1 VIARALRFAWLR
13 VRREPGRTAL
23 GVLGVTAIG
32 ALLFDMLLLSNG
44 LLVSFRDRLDRSGF
58 DVRVMASESPVM
70 AGPPIEQVAP
80 LTSALR
86 RLPVVAAVQ
95 RVSFGSADVEG
106 HVSSR
111 RIALAGVDLAAPVP
125 WAIVRGRGPLDAD
138 APAGLVVNRN
148 LARQF
153 GLDVG
158 SAVSLRGRC
167 GGASAPLPLA
177 TRVIATAD
185 FQNDAADAL
194 TAAMSYRALATL
206 CGGGDGDR
214 ADILLV
220 TSRPGSGGP
229 DAVAAAIRGLAPS
242 LYVVTNEQL
251 VDRFGRIE
259 FSYFRQLSSVLTT
272 VTLFFGLLL
281 VAVLLTVSVN
291 QQLGEIAALRAL
303 GLSRARVMT
312 GVFCE
317 SLLLI
322 GIGGTAAVPLG
333 TVLSWWLDA
342 ILRSLPGI
350 PADAHFFVF
359 TARAVFLHA
368 ALMTTGAVAAAL
380 YPMRLVAVLPVAA
393 TLRREIGS

>member
-1 VIARALRFAWLR
+1 
-13 VRREPGRTAL
+13 
-23 GVLGVTAIG
+23 
-32 ALLFDMLLLSNG
+32 
-44 LLVSFRDRLDRSGF
+44 
-58 DVRVMASESPVM
+58 
-70 AGPPIEQVAP
+70 
-80 LTSALR
+80 
-86 RLPVVAAVQ
+86 
-95 RVSFGSADVEG
+95 
-106 HVSSR
+106 
-111 RIALAGVDLAAPVP
+111 
-125 WAIVRGRGPLDAD
+125 
-138 APAGLVVNRN
+138 
-148 LARQF
+148 
-153 GLDVG
+153 
-158 SAVSLRGRC
+158 
-167 GGASAPLPLA
+167 
-177 TRVIATAD
+177 
-185 FQNDAADAL
+185 
-194 TAAMSYRALATL
+194 MSYRALATL
-206 CGGGDGDR
+206 CGGEDGDR

-220 TSRPGSGGP
+220 TSRAGSGGP

>member
-1 VIARALRFAWLR
+1 MIARALRFAWLR

-70 AGPPIEQVAP
+70 AGPPIEQVAS
-80 LTSALR
+80 LMSALR
-86 RLPVVAAVQ
+86 RSPVVAAVQ

-106 HVSSR
+106 HASSR

-153 GLDVG
+153 GLDIG
-158 SAVSLRGRC
+158 SAVSLHGRC
-167 GGASAPLPLA
+167 GGGSAPLPLP
-177 TRVIATAD
+177 TRVMAIAD

-220 TSRPGSGGP
+220 TSRAGSGGP
-229 DAVAAAIRGLAPS
+229 DAAAAAIRALAPS

-251 VDRFGRIE
+251 VDRFGRVE
-259 FSYFRQLSSVLTT
+259 FCTSAS
-272 VTLFFGLLL
+272 
-281 VAVLLTVSVN
+281 
-291 QQLGEIAALRAL
+291 
-303 GLSRARVMT
+303 
-312 GVFCE
+312 C
-317 SLLLI
+317 
-322 GIGGTAAVPLG
+322 
-333 TVLSWWLDA
+333 
-342 ILRSLPGI
+342 
-350 PADAHFFVF
+350 PAC
-359 TARAVFLHA
+359 
-368 ALMTTGAVAAAL
+368 
-380 YPMRLVAVLPVAA
+380 
-393 TLRREIGS
+393 

>member
-1 VIARALRFAWLR
+1 MIARAIRFAWLR

-23 GVLGVTAIG
+23 AVLGVTAIG
-32 ALLFDMLLLSNG
+32 ALLFDMLMLSNG
-44 LLVSFRDRLDRSGF
+44 LLVSFRERLDRSGF
-58 DVRVMASESPVM
+58 DVRVAASESAIM
-70 AGPPIEQVAP
+70 TGPPIQQVSSLMA
-80 LTSALR
+80 ALR
-86 RLPVVAAVQ
+86 RRAQIAAVQ
-95 RVSFGSADVEG
+95 RVSLGSAELDGAASERPVA
-106 HVSSR
+106 V
-111 RIALAGVDLAAPVP
+111 IGVDLGAPGP
-125 WAIVRGRGPLDAD
+125 WTIVAGR
-138 APAGLVVNRN
+138 APGDGEPAPGLVVNRN
-148 LARQF
+148 MARQF

-158 SAVSLRGRC
+158 SPLTLRGRC
-167 GGASAPLPLA
+167 GGGSAPLPLVA
-177 TRVIATAD
+177 RVGAVAD

-194 TAAMSYRALATL
+194 TAAMSYHSLAAL
-206 CGGGDGDR
+206 CGA
-214 ADILLV
+214 ADADEADMLLV
-220 TSRPGSGGP
+220 ASRRRAGA
-229 DAVAAAIRGLAPS
+229 DAAAIAVRETAPE

-251 VDRFGRIE
+251 VERFSRVE

-303 GLSRARVMT
+303 GLSRARVMS

-322 GIGGTAAVPLG
+322 GIGGAAAVPLG
-333 TVLSWWLDA
+333 GVLSVWLDG

-359 TARAVFLHA
+359 TPRALALHA
-368 ALMTTGAVAAAL
+368 ALMTAGAAAAAL
-380 YPMRLVAVLPVAA
+380 YPMRLVAALPVAA